1 MSEAYLEIKK
11 NKYVDRYPNKD
22 IPDNF
27 MKKWTEE
34 DESNLLEHLKNGLT
48 KEEIAN
54 LFKRSNGSIT
64 SRCRK
69 IAKQL
74 YIDGYTE
81 NEIIEKTKIT
91 NEELEKIVTFVDKQ
105 NQNNNKHKT
114 TKKSIIKQSDNYEDI
129 QFLKGEVSL
138 LRKEMNNIKK
148 CVFDIKDMLEA
159 IYEFDQ

>member
-1 MSEAYLEIKK
+1 M
-11 NKYVDRYPNKD
+11 
-22 IPDNF
+22 
-27 MKKWTEE
+27 
-34 DESNLLEHLKNGLT
+34 LEHLKNGLT
-48 KEEIAN
+48 KEKIAN

-64 SRCRK
+64 SRCKK

-91 NEELEKIVTFVDKQ
+91 NEELEKIVTFIDKQ
-105 NQNNNKHKT
+105 NQNDNKNKT
-114 TKKSIIKQSDNYEDI
+114 TKKKSTIKQTENYADI
-129 QFLKGEVSL
+129 KFVKSEVSL